1 MVVLSNAMVLI
12 EARILAWFAI
22 PFSRGPH
29 FVVWFSEDG
38 LHIVE
43 KRNKRQ
49 SKRKRYSQLNTKLQ
63 KIARRDKKAFLS
75 EQCKEIQE
83 QNGKDQRFFKKI
95 GDIKGT
101 FHAKMDIV
109 KDGNGQDLTKE
120 EEIKKM
126 WQEYIELYKKGLND
140 MDNHGGVV
148 TPRARH
154 SGM

>member
-49 SKRKRYSQLNTKLQ
+49 SKRERYSQLNTKLQ
-63 KIARRDKKAFLS
+63 RIARRDKKAFLS

-83 QNGKDQRFFKKI
+83 DNRMEKTRDSSRKLEISREHFMQRW
-95 GDIKGT
+95 T
-101 FHAKMDIV
+101 
-109 KDGNGQDLTKE
+109 
-120 EEIKKM
+120 
-126 WQEYIELYKKGLND
+126 
-140 MDNHGGVV
+140 
-148 TPRARH
+148 
-154 SGM
+154 